1 MELNKNSRVQTL
13 LTLVEVLV
21 NQFWVAFLQDDFDK
35 EFHLKWIYTIR
46 NYKKITKVLTW
57 KRLHSSLGQRLMNYF
72 FVNSFSIPLRLR
84 LTKIK

>member
-35 EFHLKWIYTIR
+35 EFHLKWNYIIR
-46 NYKKITKVLTW
+46 SYKKLLSSYIEKVA
-57 KRLHSSLGQRLMNYF
+57 F
-72 FVNSFSIPLRLR
+72 FSWSKADGLFLC
-84 LTKIK
+84 